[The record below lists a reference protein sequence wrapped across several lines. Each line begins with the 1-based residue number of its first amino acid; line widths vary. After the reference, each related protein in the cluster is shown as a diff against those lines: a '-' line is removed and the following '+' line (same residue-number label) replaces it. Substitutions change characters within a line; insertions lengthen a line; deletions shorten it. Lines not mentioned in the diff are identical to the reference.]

1 MLAPKADSAASL
13 DMGFDLVHLDGFT
26 IHGLP
31 PGGQVFLIARRVGEL
46 GPLFSEQAIDARMQV
61 RGDTVTVRRIWFTQ
75 LWFVLHYM
83 FYTRRNRVATV
94 VTEYVET
101 TFTRADLVQTTRE
114 YINDLVRKLGKEAL
128 ENDAVYACLCAE
140 SGAQVDKYA
149 ERFIDLMVDG
159 ALVDD
164 LGRDRYRQPLLA
176 AVEMKNN
183 HLQAFAPWMHATG
196 STATAGP
203 LDTGREVLVRV
214 VDPTDL

>member
-114 YINDLVRKLGKEAL
+114 YINDLVRKLSRRRSRTMPSTH
-128 ENDAVYACLCAE
+128 ACVQSPARKSTSTRSASLTSWSTA
-140 SGAQVDKYA
+140 
-149 ERFIDLMVDG
+149 
-159 ALVDD
+159 
-164 LGRDRYRQPLLA
+164 PLS
-176 AVEMKNN
+176 MT
-183 HLQAFAPWMHATG
+183 WGGTGTG
-196 STATAGP
+196 SRCSP
-203 LDTGREVLVRV
+203 
-214 VDPTDL
+214 PSK